1 MSAFILQ
8 DAKDTGKIFARQDD
22 VQQRK
27 GVWKYGNHRTGMQAG
42 PARSGELETHG
53 PMRGEAEGRGKS
65 YVENEVNS
73 GVSSK

>member
-8 DAKDTGKIFARQDD
+8 DAKDTGKTFARLDD

-42 PARSGELETHG
+42 PARSGETLSAAL
-53 PMRGEAEGRGKS
+53 R
-65 YVENEVNS
+65 
-73 GVSSK
+73 